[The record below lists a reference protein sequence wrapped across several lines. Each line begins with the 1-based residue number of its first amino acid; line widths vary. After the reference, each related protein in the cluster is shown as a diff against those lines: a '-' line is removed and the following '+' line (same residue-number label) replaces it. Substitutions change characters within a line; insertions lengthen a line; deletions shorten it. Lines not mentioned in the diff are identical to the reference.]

1 MELVYQ
7 ENQKLAEGP
16 LWHDGYLYW
25 VDIKACKLHQLNLDT
40 REHRARHFP
49 QQLTSIA
56 PTRSGEFVVTTRD
69 GVAGL
74 ANFDA
79 SLKLLVDIEGS
90 IPTNRFN
97 DAKVDSYGNLWAGSM
112 DDEETNATGTLYRI
126 DNNLTVS
133 TEDTGYHI
141 TNGPA
146 FSRNGE
152 FLYHTDSVLKKIY
165 RFGLSKDGITDKQLF
180 IELGPEHG
188 HPDGMTVDDQG
199 NIWVCEYGG
208 WGISTFDSTG
218 KYLNKI
224 EVPVA
229 NVTSC
234 SFGGKNLDTL
244 FITTAAQGLTE
255 AELAQQPL
263 AGSIFQTKPGVTGVA
278 SHLFNH

>member
-1 MELVYQ
+1 M
-7 ENQKLAEGP
+7 
-16 LWHDGYLYW
+16 
-25 VDIKACKLHQLNLDT
+25 
-40 REHRARHFP
+40 
-49 QQLTSIA
+49 
-56 PTRSGEFVVTTRD
+56 VTTRD

-74 ANFDA
+74 ADFDA
-79 SLKLLVDIEGS
+79 SLKLLIDIEGS

-126 DNNLTVS
+126 DSNLTVS

-199 NIWVCEYGG
+199 NIWICEYGG

-224 EVPVA
+224 EVPAA

-234 SFGGKNLDTL
+234 SFGGKNLDSL

-255 AELAQQPL
+255 AELTQQPL
-263 AGSIFQTKPGVTGVA
+263 AGSIFQTKPGVTGIA

>member
-1 MELVYQ
+1 
-7 ENQKLAEGP
+7 
-16 LWHDGYLYW
+16 
-25 VDIKACKLHQLNLDT
+25 
-40 REHRARHFP
+40 
-49 QQLTSIA
+49 
-56 PTRSGEFVVTTRD
+56 
-69 GVAGL
+69 
-74 ANFDA
+74 
-79 SLKLLVDIEGS
+79 
-90 IPTNRFN
+90 
-97 DAKVDSYGNLWAGSM
+97 M

-146 FSRNGE
+146 FSINGE

-165 RFGLSKDGITDKQLF
+165 RFGLSKASITDKQLF

>member
-1 MELVYQ
+1 MELIFQ

-25 VDIKACKLHQLNLDT
+25 VDIKACKLHQLKLDT

-56 PTRSGEFVVTTRD
+56 PTSSGEFVVTTRD

-74 ANFDA
+74 ADFDA
-79 SLKLLVDIEGS
+79 SLNLLVNIEGS
-90 IPTNRFN
+90 ISTNRFN
-97 DAKVDSYGNLWAGSM
+97 DAKVDCYGNLWAGSM
-112 DDEETNATGTLYRI
+112 DDGETKASGSLYRI

-133 TEDTGYHI
+133 TEDTGYFI
-141 TNGPA
+141 TNGPT

-152 FLYHTDSVLKKIY
+152 FLYHTDSALKKIY
-165 RFGLSKDGITDKQLF
+165 RFALSETGITDKQLF

-188 HPDGMTVDDQG
+188 HPDGMTVDNQG
-199 NIWVCEYGG
+199 NLWICEYGG

-218 KYLNKI
+218 KYLTKI
-224 EVPVA
+224 EVPAA

-244 FITTAAQGLTE
+244 FITTAAKELSE
-255 AELAQQPL
+255 EELAQQPL
-263 AGSIFQTKPGVTGVA
+263 AGSIFQTEPGVTGVA
-278 SHLFNH
+278 SYLFNH